1 MTSRINIGRP
11 QNSGFSS
18 PTYAPDPNGLGN
30 SRPSAGYRAANP
42 DDPLEKIRA
51 FARNV
56 EENVDIYS
64 QPLKPYLPA
73 LGRFLIIITFLEDA
87 LRIMTQWSDQTW
99 YLERY
104 VIRGASQRA
113 STKNDLQAPQVPE
126 RNLPLVPSHQRF
138 STCWHG
144 ATESHSSHLLQ
155 TMLAASAAIMLKK
168 YPEIAC
174 GSLLGVVL
182 IQGFGYGLIFDMN
195 FFLRNL
201 SVVGGLFMVF
211 SDSMISRSRG
221 FAGLPSISEN
231 DRRK

>member
-1 MTSRINIGRP
+1 
-11 QNSGFSS
+11 
-18 PTYAPDPNGLGN
+18 
-30 SRPSAGYRAANP
+30 
-42 DDPLEKIRA
+42 
-51 FARNV
+51 
-56 EENVDIYS
+56 
-64 QPLKPYLPA
+64 
-73 LGRFLIIITFLEDA
+73 
-87 LRIMTQWSDQTW
+87 
-99 YLERY
+99 
-104 VIRGASQRA
+104 
-113 STKNDLQAPQVPE
+113 
-126 RNLPLVPSHQRF
+126 
-138 STCWHG
+138 
-144 ATESHSSHLLQ
+144 
-155 TMLAASAAIMLKK
+155 MLAASAAIMLKK